1 MIPLKALWTKYRN
14 EALLV
19 IAGLVVLLVSIIA
32 QHTIL
37 NSPDEGWFVA
47 QPQPKNIISIL
58 GVPLDDVYIHC
69 RYAENLLRGDGFAF
83 NPGEHVSAD
92 TSPLWV
98 LLIALGGLF
107 TSRLELVAIT
117 LSMLCYLVIGPGVYR
132 IARDL
137 LDCEES
143 WAILAGILAVLS
155 SRLIWSSMSGMETS
169 LAALLALLI
178 AEEHA
183 RQVGRE
189 RIRIREGVLYGL
201 GFLARPELAL
211 LAGLCVI
218 HWISVSTKRNC
229 DTSRAGF
236 ALLAALAIVL
246 PFVGFN
252 LLTRGKLVPHSTF
265 VQGHLAAEP
274 GYLLFVIKIIA
285 MHNVLLFAAIFA
297 SMAFFRKREWLPGL
311 IFVLMLPVLQAFF
324 APQYRHHGRYLFPIL
339 PLLIL
344 FGVSGMR
351 YRFGDLKLPLKLA
364 VVVFT
369 VLLSAGDA
377 LRWISLEALS
387 VRNINDQHLA
397 VASWLQANV
406 PDTAKLA
413 VHDVGAIAYLGD
425 RSVIDLTGLVTPP
438 IFAVQ
443 PDQSSV
449 WRKARDMGA
458 NTFVIYNRLNPKL
471 YETFKDSLELLEEFR
486 VRKPL
491 ISSADTVMS
500 AYRVKS

>member
-1 MIPLKALWTKYRN
+1 MGDLWVKFRN

-19 IAGLVVLLVSIIA
+19 LAGLIVLLVSVIA
-32 QHTIL
+32 QQTIL
-37 NSPDEGWFVA
+37 NAPDEGWFVSQA
-47 QPQPKNIISIL
+47 QPTSIIHGL

-69 RYAENLLRGDGFAF
+69 RYAQNLLAGNGFAF
-83 NPGEHVSAD
+83 NPGEQVSAD
-92 TSPLWV
+92 TAPLWV

-107 TSRLELVAIT
+107 TSHLEIVAVL
-117 LSMLCYLVIGPGVYR
+117 LSMLFYLSIGPGVYR

-137 LDCEES
+137 LDCEEQ
-143 WAILAGILAVLS
+143 WAILAGVLAVLS
-155 SRLIWSSMSGMETS
+155 SRLIWSSMSGMETI

-183 RQVGRE
+183 RGVQRGQL
-189 RIRIREGVLYGL
+189 RIREGVLYGL

-211 LAGLCVI
+211 LAALCAI
-218 HWISVSTKRNC
+218 HWIPVASKKKC
-229 DTSRAGF
+229 DISRAGF
-236 ALLAALAIVL
+236 AAVSALAIVL
-246 PFVGFN
+246 PFIAFN

-274 GYLLFVIKIIA
+274 GYLVFAIKIIA
-285 MHNVLLFAAIFA
+285 THNILLFIGILA
-297 SMAFFRKREWLPGL
+297 SALFFRKREWLPGL
-311 IFVLMLPVLQAFF
+311 AFIMLLPILQAFF

-351 YRFGDLKLPLKLA
+351 HRFGHIRQSFKVTIVL
-364 VVVFT
+364 FT

-377 LRWISLEALS
+377 IRWIALEANS
-387 VRNINDQHLA
+387 VRNINDQQVA
-397 VASWLQANV
+397 VANWVKANV

-413 VHDVGAIAYLGD
+413 VHDVGAIAYLAD

-438 IFAVQ
+438 MFKLQ
-443 PDQSSV
+443 PDQKEV
-449 WRKARDMGA
+449 WRLAREMGA
-458 NTFVIYNRLNPKL
+458 NTFIIYNRLNPTL
-471 YETFKDSLELLEEFR
+471 YNTFKDSLELLGEFR

-491 ISSADTVMS
+491 VSSADTVMS
-500 AYRVKS
+500 AYRLES

>member
-1 MIPLKALWTKYRN
+1 VIALWTKYRN

-19 IAGLVVLLVSIIA
+19 LAGLTVLLVSILA
-32 QHTIL
+32 QRAIL
-37 NSPDEGWFVA
+37 NSPDDGWFVQ
-47 QPQPKNIISIL
+47 QPQPTSIVSGL

-69 RYAENLLRGDGFAF
+69 RYAQNLLACNGFAF
-83 NPGEHVSAD
+83 NPGEQVSAD

-117 LSMLCYLVIGPGVYR
+117 LSMLFYLVIGPGVYR

-137 LDCEES
+137 LNCEES
-143 WAILAGILAVLS
+143 WSILAGVLVVLS
-155 SRLIWSSMSGMETS
+155 SRLIWSSMSGMETI

-183 RQVGRE
+183 RGVHYG

-211 LAGLCVI
+211 LSALCII
-218 HWISVSTKRNC
+218 HWVAVSSKKKC
-229 DTSRAGF
+229 DTTNAVY
-236 ALLAALAIVL
+236 AALVAVAIAL
-246 PFVGFN
+246 PFIAFN

-285 MHNVLLFAAIFA
+285 MHNVLLFIGIFG
-297 SMAFFRKREWLPGL
+297 SMLFFRKREWLPGL
-311 IFVLMLPVLQAFF
+311 IFVLLLPILQAFF
-324 APQYRHHGRYLFPIL
+324 APQFRHHGRYLFPIL

-351 YRFGDLKLPLKLA
+351 YRFGNLKQPLKQA
-364 VVVFT
+364 IVAFT

-377 LRWISLEALS
+377 IRWIALESYS
-387 VRNINDQHLA
+387 VRNINDQQIA
-397 VASWLQANV
+397 VANWVKTNV

-413 VHDVGAIAYLGD
+413 VHDVGAIAYLAD
-425 RSVIDLTGLVTPP
+425 KSVIDLTGLVTPP
-438 IFAVQ
+438 MFALQ
-443 PDQSSV
+443 PSQTDV
-449 WRKARDMGA
+449 WKLAREMGA
-458 NTFVIYNRLNPKL
+458 NTFIIYNRLNPTL
-471 YETFKDSLELLEEFR
+471 YGTFKDSLELLGEFR